1 MAVTHGA
8 DVQARAAARRPIK
21 FINETTWSTS
31 FILFSWL
38 YTSLIFEEEEE
49 KLRPTRV
56 DRLPTL
62 LAG

>member
-1 MAVTHGA
+1 MKQRGQHRLSSLVGFT
-8 DVQARAAARRPIK
+8 PL
-21 FINETTWSTS
+21 S
-31 FILFSWL
+31 FF
-38 YTSLIFEEEEE
+38 EEEE